1 MVGAEHRP
9 PAVQQLFADGAAGGA
24 VSFGV
29 QVKDGVQDEVA
40 ASGRVIALR
49 GGGEHVRGE
58 PSVAGPV
65 GRILGVA
72 GGGGGQ
78 QRHHPLGGGL
88 LSLGGQLSAEHRLH
102 QPVDLE
108 AVGRA
113 AGQGIA
119 DQRAHGVGQCVGI
132 GGGGM
137 QWLLEEGGG
146 GGGPGQRERV
156 RGGGRGP
163 PP

>member
-1 MVGAEHRP
+1 MVGAENRP
-9 PAVQQLFADGAAGGA
+9 PAVQQRFTDDPAGGA

-58 PSVAGPV
+58 PSVGGPV
-65 GRILGVA
+65 GRCVGVA

-88 LSLGGQLSAEHRLH
+88 LSVGEQLLAEHRLDE
-102 QPVDLE
+102 PVDVE
-108 AVGRA
+108 A
-113 AGQGIA
+113 
-119 DQRAHGVGQCVGI
+119 
-132 GGGGM
+132 
-137 QWLLEEGGG
+137 
-146 GGGPGQRERV
+146 
-156 RGGGRGP
+156 
-163 PP
+163 